1 MAIISPK
8 KDRRG
13 VNSTPISIFLLHF
26 KAETATKWKKN
37 DQIGPKFNEGVG
49 GVNGWGPQLVT
60 KSYMFPFFIVDN
72 VPYSVL
78 PSSEAQTNK
87 FSVKVGNLAQPA

>member
-1 MAIISPK
+1 MGLRDASA
-8 KDRRG
+8 
-13 VNSTPISIFLLHF
+13 S
-26 KAETATKWKKN
+26 KN